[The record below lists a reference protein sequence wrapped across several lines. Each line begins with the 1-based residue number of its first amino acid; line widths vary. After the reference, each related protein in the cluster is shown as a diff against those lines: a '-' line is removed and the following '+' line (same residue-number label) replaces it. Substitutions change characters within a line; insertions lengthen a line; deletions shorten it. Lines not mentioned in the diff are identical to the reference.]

1 MRHKRRGR
9 RLGRNSAHRKALYR
23 NLASSLFLTEQDD
36 DAYDFLYQADNT
48 TPIQPPKVKGRI
60 VTTLQKAKEV
70 RAFVEKC
77 ITIAK
82 TAAVEGEK
90 ADSLMTDAERGSDE
104 WKKWR
109 ESEKWQEWVQ
119 ANAPVLTARRRLISM
134 LDNKKAVEV
143 LITNIAPRYIDRPGG
158 YTRVLRL
165 AERRLGDAGQK
176 AVLELVGKHDRVKA
190 AASAAPAFED
200 TTSDSP
206 VAEEPAVT
214 ETEATTE
221 ES

>member
-9 RLGRNSAHRKALYR
+9 RLGRNSAHRKALFR

-36 DAYDFLYQADNT
+36 DAYDFLFQADNT

-70 RAFVEKC
+70 RSFVEKC

-82 TAAVEGEK
+82 TAVVEGEK
-90 ADSLMTDAERGSDE
+90 ADKLMTDAERGSDE

-109 ESEKWQEWVQ
+109 ESEQWQQWVE
-119 ANAPVLTARRRLISM
+119 ANAPVLTARRRLIAM
-134 LDNKKAVEV
+134 LDNKIAVDV
-143 LITNIAPRYIDRPGG
+143 LIDTIAPRFVERPGG
-158 YTRVLRL
+158 YTRILRL

-176 AVLELVGKHDRVKA
+176 AVLELVGKHDRSKA
-190 AASAAPAFED
+190 QASAAPAFED
-200 TTSDSP
+200 D
-206 VAEEPAVT
+206 APA
-214 ETEATTE
+214 TE
-221 ES
+221 ETVETASEES

>member
-9 RLGRNSAHRKALYR
+9 RLGRNSAHRKALFR

-36 DAYDFLYQADNT
+36 EAYDFLFQADNE
-48 TPIQPPKVKGRI
+48 TPINPPKVKGRI

-70 RAFVEKC
+70 RSFVEKC

-82 TAAVEGEK
+82 TAVVEGEK
-90 ADSLMTDAERGSDE
+90 ADALLTDAERGSDE

-109 ESEKWQEWVQ
+109 ESDQWQQWNQ
-119 ANAPVLTARRRLISM
+119 ANAPVLTARRRLIAM
-134 LDNKKAVEV
+134 LDNKEAVDV
-143 LITNIAPRYIDRPGG
+143 LINNVAPRFVDRPGG

-176 AVLELVGKHDRVKA
+176 AVLELVGKNDRVKGA
-190 AASAAPAFED
+190 AAAAPAFED
-200 TTSDSP
+200 DTVS
-206 VAEEPAVT
+206 T
-214 ETEATTE
+214 ETEAATATATETETE